1 MHQLWFQ
8 PSVADIFA
16 LSASPDLYDHLLW
29 QRASPLKPSPSLTTS
44 AAHPESCPSRRAP
57 RCCCISERQKTG
69 GRDGTMESMAW
80 CHTSISWSRMCEC
93 LFCTILNVM
102 EQHTIQLAHK
112 SHVWLTTKLKLW
124 GVRTWHEIM
133 WLTFLNSKT
142 SWISFSCYW
151 YFFDSYQTNQLTW
164 QMITWLAWPK
174 TIHHIFHCGN
184 V

>member
-29 QRASPLKPSPSLTTS
+29 QRASPSKPSPSLTTS

-57 RCCCISERQKTG
+57 RCCCISGRQKTG

-93 LFCTILNVM
+93 LFLNVM
-102 EQHTIQLAHK
+102 EQHTIHLTHK

-133 WLTFLNSKT
+133 RLTFLNSMT
-142 SWISFSCYW
+142 SFLSFSCYW
-151 YFFDSYQTNQLTW
+151 YFW
-164 QMITWLAWPK
+164 
-174 TIHHIFHCGN
+174 
-184 V
+184 